1 MKRHLL
7 LLVVVLTSLL
17 LTVHLSMAKEF
28 RVGLM
33 PAKESLPFYA
43 EERYGIFKKH
53 GIELVIVPFRS
64 ALERDSAY
72 EAGKIDGSIS
82 DIVAVALLVKGG
94 RNIKILRTIAKP
106 RKGYPVFT
114 VLKAGRATSSKE
126 IAISF
131 NTVIEY
137 VTDRILEKQN
147 MGGMLKKTEIKSVP
161 LRMQLLTEGKIG
173 YATLAEPLAT
183 FAGIKGAERVYTDEG
198 IKGSHVVFVAR
209 GDLGDRFLKSLAAAF
224 DEACA
229 RANKEKVLLKELLWL
244 KLSLPAELKDAY
256 SLPDLRIKEL
266 PAKQDV
272 NDVLSWMQQR
282 GLIRERIPYERLVFR

>member
-1 MKRHLL
+1 MKRRLFFLFAALL
-7 LLVVVLTSLL
+7 PLVLGAHPL
-17 LTVHLSMAKEF
+17 MGREF

-53 GIELVIVPFRS
+53 GVELVIVPFRS

-94 RNIKILRTIAKP
+94 RNIRIMRTIAKP

-114 VLKAGRATSSKE
+114 VLKTGRATASKQ

-137 VTDRILEKQN
+137 ATDRMLEKQK
-147 MGGMLKKTEIKSVP
+147 MGSVLKKTEIKSVP
-161 LRMQLLTEGKIG
+161 LRVQLLTEGKIG

-183 FAGIKGAERVYTDEG
+183 FAGMKGAQRTYTDEG
-198 IKGSHVVFVAR
+198 VRGSHVVFVAR
-209 GDLGDRFLKSLAAAF
+209 GDLGDGFLKSLAVAF
-224 DEACA
+224 DEICT
-229 RANKEKVLLKELLWL
+229 RANKEKALLKEVLWA
-244 KLSLPAELKDAY
+244 KLSLPVELKDAY
-256 SLPDLRIKEL
+256 HLPDLSIKEL
-266 PAKQDV
+266 PARQDV

-282 GLIRERIPYERLVFR
+282 GLIKESIPYEKLVFR

>member
-1 MKRHLL
+1 MKRRLFF
-7 LLVVVLTSLL
+7 LLVVLIPLL
-17 LTVHLSMAKEF
+17 LTVRSSMAKEF
-28 RVGLM
+28 RMGLM

-53 GIELVIVPFRS
+53 GIELVVVPFKS

-82 DIVAVALLVKGG
+82 DIVAVALLARGG

-106 RKGYPVFT
+106 QKEYPVFT
-114 VLKAGRATSSKE
+114 VLKAGRGTPSKE

-137 VTDRILEKQN
+137 ATDRILEKQK
-147 MGGMLKKTEIKSVP
+147 MSGVLKKTEIKSVP
-161 LRMQLLTEGKIG
+161 LRMQLLTEGKLG

-183 FAGIKGAERVYTDEG
+183 FAGMKGAERLYTDEG
-198 IKGSHVVFVAR
+198 VKGSHVVFVVR

-224 DEACA
+224 DEMCTQ
-229 RANKEKVLLKELLWL
+229 ANKEKTLLKEVLWL
-244 KLSLPAELKDAY
+244 KLSLPAELKNAY

-266 PAKQDV
+266 PARQDV

-282 GLIRERIPYERLVFR
+282 GLIKESIPYEKLVFR